1 MFPSFDSEIEE
12 KSRGRKSEGVYL
24 FQASTTDNELT
35 NSELKNSEISS
46 KMGVSIKNKS
56 VLSMLITS
64 NSSSVSEKTHES
76 DAFSSAIVRIL
87 TKRMPNK

>member
-1 MFPSFDSEIEE
+1 M
-12 KSRGRKSEGVYL
+12 

-46 KMGVSIKNKS
+46 KMGVSIKTKS

-64 NSSSVSEKTHES
+64 NSSSVSE
-76 DAFSSAIVRIL
+76 
-87 TKRMPNK
+87 